1 MKNLLLDQGLPRST
15 VQYLLELGLEAKHV
29 GELGMAQASDDEIL
43 DFASQKDFVVVTL
56 DADFHTLL
64 AMRKSQAPSVIRI
77 RIEGL
82 KGKELARLLKQVLNS
97 TEAEILAGS
106 AISVTTK
113 GIRVRCLPF
122 R

>member
-1 MKNLLLDQGLPRST
+1 VKTLLLDQGLPRST
-15 VQYLLELGLEAKHV
+15 VQYLLELGLESKHV
-29 GELGMAQASDDEIL
+29 GEHGMAQASDDEIL
-43 DFASQKDFVVVTL
+43 DFAGRKDFVVVTL

-77 RIEGL
+77 RMEGL
-82 KGKELARLLKQVLNS
+82 KGEELARLLKQILNS
-97 TEAEILAGS
+97 TKAEILAGS